1 MVGLGRRGE
10 TVSLQDLGNLG
21 DFIGGI
27 AIIVTLIYLAT
38 QIRQNTTSVRAASRL
53 EIASGWRAHNRQ
65 MLDPAVNRAFQVGLR
80 AYPDMPYE
88 ERNIFGNLIGDHAV
102 FFQGAFALYEEGQLD
117 RPTYEDYLTWFACQ
131 VATPGGNAFWKEMSP
146 FLVKGAAAAVNE
158 RLGRGDVPDILQLR
172 VYDLEDG

>member
-1 MVGLGRRGE
+1 VLNA
-10 TVSLQDLGNLG
+10 LGNFG

-53 EIASGWRAHNRQ
+53 EIASGWRAHNRL
-65 MLDPAVNRAFQVGLR
+65 MLDPAVNRAYEDGLR
-80 AYPDMPYE
+80 AYPDLPYDQ
-88 ERNIFGNLIGDHAV
+88 RSIFGNLISDHAV

-117 RPTYEDYLTWFACQ
+117 RQTYEDYLTWFACQ
-131 VATPGGNAFWKEMSP
+131 VATPGGNGFWKDMSP

-158 RLGRGDVPDILQLR
+158 RLGRGDLPDILQLR
-172 VYDLEDG
+172 IFSAED